1 MGMVP
6 AKSCAYCCGKRMFAL
21 RDILVFAVV
30 AGLLAA
36 GVLWATWQWA
46 RSNRRFATAGVS
58 TTVGFAVWNL
68 TLNATQAV
76 PYFNVDAPVVSLS
89 WADAGSGVFAC
100 LVTAL
105 VLGLVTDRGEP
116 AYRVVGAAGIAGLVA
131 IALDLSVL

>member
-1 MGMVP
+1 MGMVSP
-6 AKSCAYCCGKRMFAL
+6 KPCAYCSGWRMFAP

-30 AGLLAA
+30 AGLLVA
-36 GVLWATWQWA
+36 GVLWATWQWS
-46 RSNRRFATAGVS
+46 RSNRRFVTAGVS
-58 TTVGFAVWNL
+58 TTVGFTVWNL

-76 PYFNVDAPVVSLS
+76 PNFNMDAPVIPLS

-116 AYRVVGAAGIAGLVA
+116 AYRVVGAAVIAGLVA
-131 IALDLSVL
+131 IALDLFVL